1 VSSLLPRTPLLTA
14 RLLLRPYE
22 PADAPAFAAL
32 LLANQAR
39 IRPSFPERVQAVQTP
54 EGARA
59 TIENFR
65 HDWRTG
71 RFYVLGIWQRETDQ
85 YLGDI
90 CLLPHPPAGG
100 EIGYY
105 LAAEAEGHGYARE
118 ALEAVVGLGFETLD
132 LTSLTIRCYVSNE
145 RAQAVAR
152 AIGFEEEV
160 PPPKSFWFRMLNSSE
175 GIRRF
180 VLTRKR

>member
-1 VSSLLPRTPLLTA
+1 MSPALPRTPLLTA

-39 IRPSFPERVQAVQTP
+39 IQVSFPERVQAVLAP
-54 EGARA
+54 GGAL
-59 TIENFR
+59 TSIQNFMQ
-65 HDWRTG
+65 DWRTG
-71 RFYVLGIWQRETDQ
+71 RFYVLGIWQRATDH

-90 CLLPHPPAGG
+90 CLLPHPPIGG

-105 LAAEAEGHGYARE
+105 LATEAEGQGYARE
-118 ALEAVVGLGFETLD
+118 ALEAVAAFGFGTLG
-132 LTSLTIRCYVSNE
+132 LTSLTIRCYASNE

-152 AIGFEEEV
+152 AIGFQEDIV
-160 PPPKSFWFRMLNSSE
+160 PPKKSFWFRSLSNTQE
-175 GIRRF
+175 IRRF
-180 VLTRKR
+180 VLTRS

>member
-1 VSSLLPRTPLLTA
+1 VSPALPRTPLLTA

-32 LLANQAR
+32 LLANQVR
-39 IRPSFPERVQAVQTP
+39 IQVSFPERVRAVQTP
-54 EGARA
+54 EGALA
-59 TIENFR
+59 SVQNFM

-71 RFYVLGIWQRETDQ
+71 RFYVLGIWQRETGH

-90 CLLPHPPAGG
+90 CLLPHPPTGG

-105 LAAEAEGHGYARE
+105 LAAEAEGQGYARE
-118 ALEAVVGLGFETLD
+118 ALEAVVALGFETLG
-132 LTSLTIRCYVSNE
+132 LVSLTVRCYVSNE

-152 AIGFEEEV
+152 AIGFQEEV
-160 PPPKSFWFRMLNSSE
+160 PPPKSFWFRMLHSSE